1 MVAVSETLRI
11 VPTYGCEQPLASRC
25 FTGSYT
31 GPGAGIIP
39 TGETV
44 KVVGPDVK
52 VFKAGSV
59 NSVKNKK
66 RIFFFRT
73 PLKSN
78 LVKE

>member
-1 MVAVSETLRI
+1 MVAVSETLGI

-39 TGETV
+39 TGETI

-52 VFKAGSV
+52 VFKGGNV
-59 NSVKNKK
+59 NSVKNIK